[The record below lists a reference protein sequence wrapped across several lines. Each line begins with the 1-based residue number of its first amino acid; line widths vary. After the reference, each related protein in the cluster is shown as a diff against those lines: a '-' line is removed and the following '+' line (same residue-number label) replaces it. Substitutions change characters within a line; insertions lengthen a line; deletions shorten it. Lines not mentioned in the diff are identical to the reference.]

1 MVQLNLSPN
10 LAEKTRRQVGP
21 DHSPGSVSFNN
32 NQLSYTVN
40 TFPGGEVF
48 FRLTPCAHDDFP
60 FDELQITTR
69 LNNAEDIMLLFMA
82 TDAVQRKYPGIK
94 IHLFIPYL
102 PYARQDRVCTPGE
115 SFSLKVF
122 GNMLNAQGYESV
134 TVLDAHS
141 TVADACID
149 RLKVLPS
156 DPYVFEG
163 IALLRSYLESENT
176 AFDTNPVLV
185 SPDAGALKKVFAL
198 AKDSPKQ
205 VSFESSIVVGQK
217 VRNLATGDIIE
228 TRIDKQDLNLNGR
241 DVVIVDDICDGGRT
255 FIELAKV
262 LRAEGVSSITL
273 FVTHGIFSKGLSVFE
288 GIIDTIICTNSIGN
302 LNRAEI
308 GAKTFTGNSF
318 RGKFINLKIKV

>member
-1 MVQLNLSPN
+1 MIQLNLSPG
-10 LAEKTRRQVGP
+10 LAEKQSRNVGP
-21 DHSPGSVSFNN
+21 DHAPGGVSFDN
-32 NQLSYTVN
+32 NQLSYTLS

-48 FRLTPCAHDDFP
+48 FRLDPCVHDDFP
-60 FDELQITTR
+60 FDEIQITTR

-82 TDAVQRKYPGIK
+82 TDAVKRKYPGIK
-94 IHLFIPYL
+94 IHLFVPYL

-115 SFSLKVF
+115 AFSLKVF
-122 GNMLNAQGYESV
+122 GNMINAQGYESV

-149 RLKVLPS
+149 RLTVLKS

-163 IALLRSYLESENT
+163 IDLLRSYLDAENS
-176 AFDTNPVLV
+176 AFDTQPVLV

-198 AKDSPKQ
+198 AQARPDYFDST
-205 VSFESSIVVGQK
+205 IVVGQK

-228 TRIDKQDLNLNGR
+228 TRIDKQDLDLNGR

-262 LRAEGVSSITL
+262 LRAEGVASITL
-273 FVTHGIFSKGLSVFE
+273 FVTHGIFSKGVAVFQD
-288 GIIDTIICTNSIGN
+288 IIDTVICTNSIDN
-302 LNRAEI
+302 TNITLNAVKH
-308 GAKTFTGNSF
+308 KTDLF
-318 RGKFINLKIKV
+318 RGRFINLKIKV